1 MANYKLKFTPNTKTG
16 STKVIVNASKLD
28 LLSNSI
34 KRNSIV
40 EKPNIV
46 PPPSNNETWAAG
58 EFKALIT
65 KYPNWVGYYNTMD
78 IREYAFNPN
87 STTYQSKAH
96 GNNGYEGTWRS
107 LTLRDWGDNQQFV
120 SMYDSFLAKV
130 TMDLGD
136 GPQTLFSMV
145 YRDSLSG
152 TPKDTLFTL
161 FIPKDTAWLQK
172 YNGTYLPNTVKF
184 KITINDFVVCSM
196 FKVDSSNKIGR
207 TYLTQQ
213 SEYKGTPV
221 FEKGTLSINLPS
233 PSYNTPSGDKMY
245 SWTYGRQ
252 GPGTGKGNIKITMID
267 GSVYNM
273 PIYG

>member
-1 MANYKLKFTPNTKTG
+1 MKNYKLKFTPNNRIG
-16 STKVIVNASKLD
+16 STKVTINASKLN
-28 LLSNSI
+28 LLPNSV
-34 KRNSIV
+34 KKNSIV
-40 EKPNIV
+40 EKPNV
-46 PPPSNNETWAAG
+46 GPPPSYNETWTAG

-65 KYPNWVGYYNTMD
+65 KHPNWVGYYNTMD

-107 LTLRDWGDNQQFV
+107 LTLKNWGDNQQFV
-120 SMYDSFLAKV
+120 ELADSYLAKI

-136 GPQTLFSMV
+136 GPQTFFSMV
-145 YRDSLSG
+145 YKSSG
-152 TPKDTLFTL
+152 APKDTLFTL

-213 SEYKGTPV
+213 SEYKGAPV

-233 PSYNTPSGDKMY
+233 PSFDVPTGDRMY
-245 SWTYGRQ
+245 KWEYGRQ
-252 GPGTGKGNIKITMID
+252 GPGTGKGNIKITMKD